1 MVRTYTCNWYHWYTC
16 TYVYPWYTCTYVPYG
31 TYICTHVQYTC
42 TYHGTYVLIMLCHK
56 YVRTTL
62 CHISTYVRTYHFGTY
77 VQVYVH
83 VYTCTYRDT
92 FNGDTNH
99 HWLLLLVDP

>member
-1 MVRTYTCNWYHWYTC
+1 MYVR
-16 TYVYPWYTCTYVPYG
+16 VY
-31 TYICTHVQYTC
+31 
-42 TYHGTYVLIMLCHK
+42 YHGTYV
-56 YVRTTL
+56 RTCDITL
-62 CHISTYVRTYHFGTY
+62 CHISMYVRTYHFGTY